1 MLTTPE
7 QIAAA
12 LRELADRI
20 QGHDEIMQSLLDQAA
35 ELEMEGIDD

>member
-12 LRELADRI
+12 LRELAGKI
-20 QGHDEIMQSLLDQAA
+20 VGHDEIMQSLLDQAA
-35 ELEMEGIDD
+35 EMEMEEIDD